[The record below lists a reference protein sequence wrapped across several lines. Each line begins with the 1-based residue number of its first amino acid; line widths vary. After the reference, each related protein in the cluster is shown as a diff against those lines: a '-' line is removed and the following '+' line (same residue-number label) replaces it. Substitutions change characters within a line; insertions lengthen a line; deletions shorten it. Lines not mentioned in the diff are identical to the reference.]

1 MLEINKDTG
10 DLEYQDVTDAY
21 KELGNKYYRGE
32 QIDILGK
39 KYLILKNEEL
49 PEDVDGV
56 CDKYGRIIKI
66 APPEKMKNPLAPGQ
80 EHKRKK
86 AVLRHEIIHAF
97 LFESGLESYCDDE
110 LLVDWLALRLP
121 EIVEACAKSDCLQ
134 LYIENSRDVWGS
146 GAYNTWRD

>member
-10 DLEYQDVTDAY
+10 DLKYQDVTDAY

-66 APPEKMKNPLAPGQ
+66 APVEKMKNPLTPHQ

-110 LLVDWLALRLP
+110 VLVDWLTLKLP
-121 EIVEACAKSDCLQ
+121 EIVETCAKEDCLQ
-134 LYIENSRDVWGS
+134 LFIENSSDVWG
-146 GAYNTWRD
+146 NDIFNKWRD

>member
-10 DLEYQDVTDAY
+10 DLKYQDVTDAY

-49 PEDVDGV
+49 PENVDGV

-66 APPEKMKNPLAPGQ
+66 APAEKMKNPLAPGQ

-110 LLVDWLALRLP
+110 VLVDWLTLKLP
-121 EIVEACAKSDCLQ
+121 EIVETCAKEDCLQ
-134 LYIENSRDVWGS
+134 LHIKNDWDVLGY
-146 GAYNTWRD
+146 AACNTWRD